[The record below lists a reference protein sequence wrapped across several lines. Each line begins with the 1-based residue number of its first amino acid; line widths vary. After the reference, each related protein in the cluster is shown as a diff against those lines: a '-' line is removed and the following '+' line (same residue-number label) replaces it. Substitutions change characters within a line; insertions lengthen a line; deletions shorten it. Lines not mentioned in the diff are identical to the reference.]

1 MKVEPE
7 HIIDRVKSGD
17 KEAFGTLVKQHQQ
30 YAYHLA
36 FRLLCNE
43 EDAKDVVQDSFV
55 KIWRNIGQFNPQT
68 KFTTWMFKIVTNTA
82 IDKLRYNKR
91 FETETLAGI
100 QDNMGHLHDETPET
114 LLHQNETGRLIKAL
128 TGKLPEK
135 QQLVFVLR
143 DLQGLT
149 TEEVSEVLNMPA
161 TSIKSNLHF
170 ARKVIRKKL
179 FQIHS
184 YERSIK

>member
-17 KEAFGTLVKQHQQ
+17 KGAFGALVKQHQQ

-91 FETETLAGI
+91 FEADSLARI
-100 QDNMGHLHDETPET
+100 QDNMSHLLDETPET
-114 LLHQNETGRLIKAL
+114 LLHQNETGRLIKGL
-128 TGKLPEK
+128 TGILPEK

-143 DLQGLT
+143 DLQGLS
-149 TEEVSEVLNMPA
+149 TEEVSEVLKMPT
-161 TSIKSNLHF
+161 TSVKSNLHF
-170 ARKVIRKKL
+170 ARKVIREKL

-184 YERSIK
+184 YERSIE